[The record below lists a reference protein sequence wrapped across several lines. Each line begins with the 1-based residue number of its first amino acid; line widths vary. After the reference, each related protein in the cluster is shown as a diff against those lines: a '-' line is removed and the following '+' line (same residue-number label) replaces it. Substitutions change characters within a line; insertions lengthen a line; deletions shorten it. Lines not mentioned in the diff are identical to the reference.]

1 MKKTVFSMV
10 LAFALCLSL
19 CVSAWATD
27 SGYIFDEVGALTD
40 TEIEILNE
48 QAQQLSDAVDCDLM
62 YAYAQDDLE
71 AFSGDA
77 MPGTRESRILMVEND
92 EYWQVFCKGDAEQF
106 VDGTDAK
113 ALRALFCDDVTENA
127 PSLAECIRDY
137 LNAAAAL
144 AEPSLGGDT
153 TDTTETPVVYDAQ
166 TYSAPLRLTDSAD
179 ILTDAEESALL
190 EKLDEVSMRQQFDVV
205 LVTVTDTGAKSLTAY
220 ADDFF
225 DFNGFGFGDDRDGV
239 LYLVR
244 VDEDGTYST
253 GNSWISTSG
262 LGITAFSDS
271 DIQDLGSSITPDLLL
286 GDYVS
291 AFNEYIETADKQVA
305 KVKKFNFGQSLIFS
319 LIIGL
324 IVAFIATGV
333 MKGKL
338 KTVRRKASASDY
350 LKPGSLQLNGQS
362 DVFLYSNVVRT
373 AKPKDTGSSGGSSTH
388 TSSSGRTHG
397 GGGF

>member
-1 MKKTVFSMV
+1 MV

-27 SGYIFDEVGALTD
+27 ERYIFDEVGALTD

-62 YAYAQDDLE
+62 YAYAQGDLE

-92 EYWQVFCKGDAEQF
+92 EYWQVYCKGDAEQF

-225 DFNGFGFGDDRDGV
+225 DYNGFGFGDDRDGV

-262 LGITAFSDS
+262 LGINAFSDS

-291 AFNEYIETADKQVA
+291 AFNEYIETADKQVT

-373 AKPKDTGSSGGSSTH
+373 AKPKDTGSSSGGSSTH

>member
-19 CVSAWATD
+19 CLNAWATD

-62 YAYAQDDLE
+62 YAYAQGDLE

-92 EYWQVFCKGDAEQF
+92 EYWQVYCKGDAEQF
-106 VDGTDAK
+106 VDGTDADN
-113 ALRALFCDDVTENA
+113 LRALFHDESENA

-225 DFNGFGFGDDRDGV
+225 DYNGFGFGDDRDGV

-291 AFNEYIETADKQVA
+291 AFNEYIETADKQVT

-373 AKPKDTGSSGGSSTH
+373 AKPKDTGSSSGGSSTH

>member
-48 QAQQLSDAVDCDLM
+48 QARLLSDAVDCDLM

-92 EYWQVFCKGDAEQF
+92 EYWQVYCKGDADQL
-106 VDGTDAK
+106 VDSTDADN
-113 ALRALFCDDVTENA
+113 LRALFHDDEPENA

-144 AEPSLGGDT
+144 AEPSLGGDM
-153 TDTTETPVVYDAQ
+153 TDTTEAPVVYDAQ

-205 LVTVTDTGAKSLTAY
+205 LVTVTDTGAKSLTQY

-225 DFNGFGFGDDRDGV
+225 DYNGFGFGDDLDGV

-244 VDEDGTYST
+244 VNEDGTYST

-271 DIQDLGSSITPDLLL
+271 DIQDLGSSITPDLLN
-286 GDYVS
+286 GNYVS
-291 AFNEYIETADKQVA
+291 AFNEYIETADKQVTKA
-305 KVKKFNFGQSLIFS
+305 TTFNISRSLVIS

-388 TSSSGRTHG
+388 TSSSGSTHG